1 MVTVINGF
9 ELAENIACR
18 CKRLR
23 GKHVHLRGKTVGI
36 LIFCHWVYDKPVT
49 MQSRELQLCGGKNF
63 LNVMIVDN
71 DSAPTNSC
79 SLAVER
85 EIVVD
90 LRWVCHICVARD
102 ERYPGAAAA
111 WRLLNHHETDLER

>member
-1 MVTVINGF
+1 MVAVINGF
-9 ELAENIACR
+9 ELAENNACR

-36 LIFCHWVYDKPVT
+36 PIFCQWVYDKSVT
-49 MQSRELQLCGGKNF
+49 MQSRELQLYAGKNC
-63 LNVMIVDN
+63 LDVKIVDN
-71 DSAPTNSC
+71 DSAPTSSC
-79 SLAVER
+79 SL